1 MHLIALI
8 VFFGLALGAQAV
20 AEQKSSK
27 AAAKPKTCTY
37 DECVSVN
44 KARGWDSSAV
54 SRWCTANPGK
64 CDN

>member
-1 MHLIALI
+1 MRALTLAI
-8 VFFGLALGAQAV
+8 VFGLAAGPAAAQ
-20 AEQKSSK
+20 QK
-27 AAAKPKTCTY
+27 AAKAPPKGRSCTY

-44 KARGWDSSAV
+44 KARGWDGASV